1 MVNKIRSIA
10 PYRGF
15 TPAQVWRQFSTNFN
29 LVLCSIPSSQSLLAK
44 QARMDPVPSN
54 GLNDTP
60 SNEQTMEDV
69 IISMK
74 NMRNMALK
82 TEKDLVQLKQAIEIY
97 HDAAEN
103 KQDKLTKTA
112 ISFQSFV
119 IKDYHL
125 GLSKTIEYVEKAL
138 THCSNYEQ
146 MLNAQWN
153 IQFLADIDRFSKT
166 WRNER
171 DNTQQQYSLLKSTLK
186 KLKRK
191 GNQHRRT
198 EEYAREL
205 REAKIVQKRIF
216 EALDELKNIMHKFV
230 HSQLLYHSQ
239 CFQIWTQVMYN
250 IKTHENLNKKNG
262 EDVHILPAPLTRED
276 YSDSEEEGLDGD
288 VTPTSPNDPRRVS
301 GVPRT
306 NSNRQNTSSGTK
318 FRAAAHAIRAKNRLQ
333 NSVRSSGQ

>member
-1 MVNKIRSIA
+1 MSKVRENNNGKQDTIYCSVS
-10 PYRGF
+10 RGF

-60 SNEQTMEDV
+60 SNEQTMDDV
-69 IISMK
+69 FISMK

-146 MLNAQWN
+146 MLVCTRSLKIHNS
-153 IQFLADIDRFSKT
+153 IID
-166 WRNER
+166 
-171 DNTQQQYSLLKSTLK
+171 
-186 KLKRK
+186 
-191 GNQHRRT
+191 
-198 EEYAREL
+198 L
-205 REAKIVQKRIF
+205 RP
-216 EALDELKNIMHKFV
+216 
-230 HSQLLYHSQ
+230 LY
-239 CFQIWTQVMYN
+239 
-250 IKTHENLNKKNG
+250 
-262 EDVHILPAPLTRED
+262 
-276 YSDSEEEGLDGD
+276 
-288 VTPTSPNDPRRVS
+288 
-301 GVPRT
+301 
-306 NSNRQNTSSGTK
+306 
-318 FRAAAHAIRAKNRLQ
+318 
-333 NSVRSSGQ
+333 